1 MSELSSF
8 GKMTIFMGL
17 GIAIVGIIISLLGKL
32 PSEGG
37 GFSWLGKLPGD
48 FLIKRDNF
56 TFYFPLTTSII
67 ISSMCSCLLYC
78 FIRR

>member
-1 MSELSSF
+1 MPDFTGF
-8 GKMTIFMGL
+8 GKMIIFMGL
-17 GIAIVGIIISLLGKL
+17 GIMIVGIIISLIGKM
-32 PSEGG
+32 PGEGS

-67 ISSMCSCLLYC
+67 ISIIGSLLLYF

>member
-1 MSELSSF
+1 MPDFSDF
-8 GKMTIFMGL
+8 GKMTIYMGL
-17 GIAIVGIIISLLGKL
+17 GIVIVGIVISLLGKL
-32 PSEGG
+32 PSEGS

-56 TFYFPLTTSII
+56 TFYFPLASSILISI
-67 ISSMCSCLLYC
+67 ISSLLLYF

>member
-17 GIAIVGIIISLLGKL
+17 GVVIVGIIISLLGKL

-37 GFSWLGKLPGD
+37 EFSWLGKLPGD

-67 ISSMCSCLLYC
+67 ISIIGSLLLYF